1 MTLVASRPRASTGPA
16 SVVPPPVL
24 ALLQQADV
32 GLDGARPWDLCLHR
46 PDVLKQV
53 AWGGSLAFGEAYV
66 RGDWDCGRLDE
77 LFDRLLRVGAVRGLA
92 AGRSIVARVAAL
104 AARLG
109 DPQSPARA
117 RRAVRHHYDIHPQVY
132 AAMLDPLRQ
141 YSCGFWQHASSLE
154 EAQRH
159 KLALIGEKLALE
171 PGQRVLDIGCGWGGL
186 AAWLAERHGVEVVG
200 ITLSQRQLDWAR
212 ERWQGLPVRFELC
225 DYRDL
230 ARLQE
235 RPFDRIVSVGMLE
248 HVGPSHLRRFF
259 REVRRALQ
267 PQGLALV
274 HTIGFPRGTVA
285 TDPWIAAHVF
295 PGGRLPAAG
304 ELADALG
311 DDLLIED
318 WHGFGSDYDLTLMAW
333 HVRFEQAWPQLRPLL
348 TADGGPEAAERF
360 RRFWRYYLLCCA
372 GFFRARQ
379 GQLWQLVLSPADRSP
394 TTPYRSVRPGP
405 CPLASAGE
413 IGR

>member
-1 MTLVASRPRASTGPA
+1 
-16 SVVPPPVL
+16 VPSPVL
-24 ALLQQADV
+24 ALLRQADV
-32 GLDGARPWDLCLHR
+32 GLDGTRPWDLRLHR
-46 PDVLKQV
+46 LDVLRR
-53 AWGGSLAFGEAYV
+53 AALGGSLAFGEAYV
-66 RGDWDCGRLDE
+66 RGDWDCERLDM
-77 LFDRLLRVGAVRGLA
+77 LFDRLLRAGADRRFA
-92 AGRSIVARVAAL
+92 AGRSLGGRL
-104 AARLG
+104 AELATRLV
-109 DPQSPARA
+109 DPQSPVRA

-132 AAMLDPLRQ
+132 GAMLDPWRQ

-159 KLALIGEKLALE
+159 KLTLIGEKLALE

-200 ITLSQRQLDWAR
+200 VTLSERQRDWAR

-230 ARLQE
+230 AALEQ

-248 HVGPSHLRRFF
+248 HVGPRHLHRFF
-259 REVRRALQ
+259 RELRRALQ
-267 PQGLALV
+267 PEGLALV
-274 HTIGFPRGTVA
+274 HTIGYPKRTAA

-304 ELADALG
+304 ELADALA

-333 HVRFEQAWPQLRPLL
+333 HGRFEQAWPELRPLL
-348 TADGGPEAAERF
+348 AADGGPEAAERF

-372 GFFRARQ
+372 GFFRSRQ
-379 GQLWQLVLSPADRSP
+379 GQLWQLVLSPAHGTR

-405 CPLASAGE
+405 GPLAAAGE
-413 IGR
+413 VGR